1 MFDFVLL
8 GLLSCNW
15 RVSGTKQAMGSN
27 AQGNSDSA
35 HMSLIVAGSHSH
47 HNEANCM
54 KGGEGGGGGKGGEG
68 GGEGGGGGGGK
79 KQPGRQLSELN
90 HMSQLVQRVGG

>member
-54 KGGEGGGGGKGGEG
+54 KGGEGGGG
-68 GGEGGGGGGGK
+68 EGGGGGGGK
-79 KQPGRQLSELN
+79 KQPGRQLSEPN